1 MFNKKS
7 VLRSLSILLAALFVS
22 GAAILSACSDQADT
36 GSEAGMT
43 TAETAAVTE
52 EEIKRENTPDD
63 LPDDLNY
70 EGAAVNILAR
80 TKNWFLYEM
89 TVEDLNGEVVNDA
102 VFNRNSMVSERLN
115 IDLTYVL
122 EADVT
127 SMANK
132 TILAG
137 SEDFDIVAGSAVEIV
152 QYGAKGQYY
161 NLLGENVPYL
171 NLEMPWWAQYYTQ
184 QANIG
189 GKVFFVTGDLALSL
203 RQLAFVTF
211 FNKQMVT
218 DYNLENPYDLVA
230 TGKWTIDKQ
239 AEMSKTI
246 YTDVNG
252 DSKADYGDIYG
263 FGVGDMINFDVYWS
277 AFDMTLVKRD
287 ENQVPYLDVDM
298 DKMQSAVEK
307 IYDLFYNNTGVLC
320 MVQTLN
326 DGEQD
331 DLAKKFTAHEL
342 AFTTLRLM
350 ACDILRAME
359 NDYGI
364 IPCPKWNE
372 AQDNYYTFVHDQYSV
387 FGIPVTV
394 KDTGMVSAALE
405 ALAAQSYRT
414 VTPAYYDIAL
424 NGKYLRDQESSTMLD
439 LSLVNVK
446 IDFSWI
452 YTTNMSNAA
461 QDTFRYLMRGKK
473 SADFTSFYA
482 SKEKTYLNSLEKLI
496 TAYEALEN

>member
-1 MFNKKS
+1 MQKKTA
-7 VLRSLSILLAALFVS
+7 LQKILCLTLAALTAGSVFIASSCSDKTVS
-22 GAAILSACSDQADT
+22 GIETSAGIDTAI
-36 GSEAGMT
+36 E
-43 TAETAAVTE
+43 TE

-63 LPDDLNY
+63 LPDNLDY
-70 EGAAVNILAR
+70 EGAVIDVLAR
-80 TKNWFLYEM
+80 TKSWFLYEM
-89 TVEDLNGEVVNDA
+89 TVDELNGEVVNDA
-102 VFNRNSMVSERLN
+102 VYNRNTSVSERLN
-115 IDLTYVL
+115 IDLNYIL
-122 EADVT
+122 QDDVT
-127 SMANK
+127 GMANK

-137 SEDFDIVAGSAVEIV
+137 AEDYDIVVGSAVEIV

-161 NLLGENVPYL
+161 NLLGDNVQHL
-171 NLEMPWWAQYYTQ
+171 NLGQPWWAQYYTE

-189 GKVFFVTGDLALSL
+189 GRVFFITGDLALSL

-211 FNKQMVT
+211 FNKQMAES
-218 DYNLENPYDLVA
+218 YNLENPYDLVSA
-230 TGKWTIDKQ
+230 GKWTIDKQ
-239 AEMSKTI
+239 AEMSKII

-277 AFDMTLVKRD
+277 AFDLTLVSRD
-287 ENQVPYLDVDM
+287 ENQIPYLNVNI
-298 DKMQSAVEK
+298 DKMQAAVEK

-320 MVQTLN
+320 MVQTAN

-331 DLAKKFTAHEL
+331 DLAKKFAVNEL

-350 ACDILRAME
+350 ACDFLREME
-359 NDYGI
+359 SDYGI
-364 IPCPKWNE
+364 IPCPKWDE
-372 AQDNYYTFVHDQYSV
+372 VQDNYYTFVHDQYSV
-387 FGIPVTV
+387 FGIPITV
-394 KDTGMVSAALE
+394 KETDMVSAALE

-424 NGKYLRDQESSTMLD
+424 NGKYLRDKESSEMLE

-473 SADFTSFYA
+473 STDFVSFFTA
-482 SKEKTYLNSLEKLI
+482 NEKKYITNLEKLI
-496 TAYEALEN
+496 EAYEKLDT

>member
-7 VLRSLSILLAALFVS
+7 VLRSLSILLAALFIS
-22 GAAILSACSDQADT
+22 STAILSSCSDQANT
-36 GSEAGMT
+36 GSDADI
-43 TAETAAVTE
+43 TAAESAAVTE

-63 LPDDLNY
+63 LPDGLNY

-89 TVEDLNGEVVNDA
+89 TVDDLNGEVVNDA
-102 VFNRNSMVSERLN
+102 VYNRNTMVSERLN
-115 IDLTYVL
+115 IDLNYVL

-127 SMANK
+127 AMANK

-137 SEDFDIVAGSAVEIV
+137 SEDFDIVVGSAVEIV
-152 QYGAKGQYY
+152 QYGARGQYY
-161 NLLGENVPYL
+161 NLLGKNVPYL
-171 NLEMPWWAQYYTQ
+171 NVEQPWWAQYYTE

-189 GKVFFVTGDLALSL
+189 GKVFFITGDAALSL

-211 FNKQMVT
+211 FNKQMIQN
-218 DYNLENPYDLVA
+218 YNLENPYDLVA
-230 TGKWTIDKQ
+230 AGQWTVDKQ
-239 AEMSKTI
+239 AEMAKTI

-263 FGVGDMINFDVYWS
+263 FGVGDVINFDVYWS
-277 AFDMTLVKRD
+277 AFDLTLVQRD
-287 ENQVPYLDVDM
+287 ENQVPYLNVDM
-298 DKMQSAVEK
+298 DKMQSAIEK
-307 IYDLFYNNTGVLC
+307 IYDLFYINTGTLR
-320 MVQTLN
+320 MLQTAN

-331 DLAKKFTAHEL
+331 DLAKKFAAHEL

-350 ACDILRAME
+350 ACDLLRDME

-364 IPCPKWNE
+364 IPCPKLNE

-394 KDTGMVSAALE
+394 KNTEMVTATLE

-424 NGKYLRDQESSTMLD
+424 KGKYLRDQESSAMLE

-446 IDFSWI
+446 IDFIWI
-452 YTTNMSNAA
+452 YTYNMNSAA
-461 QDTFRYLMRGKK
+461 QGAIRDLLRNKK
-473 SADFTSFYA
+473 TDFTSFYA
-482 SKEKTYLNSLEKLI
+482 SKEKTYQSSLEKLI
-496 TAYEALEN
+496 SAYEELEN